1 MREKGQL
8 TQSYSPPGMVCQ
20 RPFTAK
26 TNTMNTFIV
35 TLSLPS
41 RSPHHY
47 RVRLLTARALGRNLT
62 GSKQRL
68 EVGLPQ
74 PLLPGH
80 GE

>member
-1 MREKGQL
+1 LM
-8 TQSYSPPGMVCQ
+8 
-20 RPFTAK
+20 
-26 TNTMNTFIV
+26 V

-47 RVRLLTARALGRNLT
+47 GLRLLTARALGRNLT
-62 GSKQRL
+62 GSKQRF
-68 EVGLPQ
+68 EVGSTQ